1 MLAHAHTHSST
12 NLLGKFD
19 PHQYTIKTDKI
30 LWSTL
35 NAHPPTHV
43 HAHTHMHAC
52 LHARHARTHTYST
65 TNLLGLLDELQ
76 PLTAS
81 RPWGLAHH
89 QGFHVDVN
97 GLGQGVGAFDATLT
111 QRHLWLGLRHAG
123 WAFFICIAAAWAM
136 TLRLWLGCLRRW
148 VKVRYWEQE
157 DILLTVAD
165 VRHASC
171 FLFHPIKVLSRILC
185 AFRAWRCL
193 A

>member
-1 MLAHAHTHSST
+1 MKYTERAHTRT
-12 NLLGKFD
+12 C
-19 PHQYTIKTDKI
+19 
-30 LWSTL
+30 
-35 NAHPPTHV
+35 ACTH
-43 HAHTHMHAC
+43 TC
-52 LHARHARTHTYST
+52 LHARHACIRTYST

-111 QRHLWLGLRHAG
+111 QRHLRLGLRHAG

-136 TLRLWLGCLRRW
+136 TLRLGLWCLRRW

-157 DILLTVAD
+157 DVLLAVAD
-165 VRHASC
+165 VRHAGC

-185 AFRAWRCL
+185 AFRRWRCL